1 MRHGV
6 PSLPRAQRGACGPTS
21 TLAVGTTNANCGS
34 IVFAAKSEY
43 PMDASARHLVFHGA
57 IILLVGLLCG
67 APYGRAING
76 RAAAHIVHSWRVA
89 HLSLP
94 IGAILMF
101 AVAPLLASF
110 TVVGQIKQLIA
121 DLLIVSG
128 YSFCAA
134 LPLAAMVGERGL
146 SHRGRLKAK
155 AVFVGNL
162 VGAVTSLL
170 ASLILVY
177 AAFESL

>member
-1 MRHGV
+1 ME
-6 PSLPRAQRGACGPTS
+6 P
-21 TLAVGTTNANCGS
+21 
-34 IVFAAKSEY
+34 
-43 PMDASARHLVFHGA
+43 SARYLVLHGT
-57 IILLVGLLCG
+57 IILLIGLLCG

-110 TVVGQIKQLIA
+110 AVAAQVRQLIA
-121 DLLIVSG
+121 NLLIVSG
-128 YSFCAA
+128 YSFCVA

-146 SHRGRLKAK
+146 SHRGSLKAK
-155 AVFVGNL
+155 AVFVGNV

-170 ASLILVY
+170 ASLVLVY